1 VPSFECGGLTP
12 LLRFLFDSQKKSRSA
27 TGESSVEPEHSKVLS
42 FECGGSTPLL
52 RFLFDSQK
60 KSRSATGE
68 SSARPEHS
76 KVLSLECGG
85 STPLL
90 RFPLGSGKAGVHAG
104 SEFFAAEN
112 HAVFRLNVPPIC
124 SFGCHACVSI
134 RIGKICRSLPPDV
147 TLSVRFGVLK
157 NVLLQSQKQKHL
169 L

>member
-76 KVLSLECGG
+76 KVLSFECGG

-90 RFPLGSGKAGVHAG
+90 HLFGSGKAGVHAG